1 MIKRCLLCYIHWWS
15 LVIRTHNN
23 KYRIIWYEKFGM
35 PDSRLQDVCDQV
47 IELDNSI
54 RFAGFASNTGK
65 LISYKYRKGL
75 EPLLRSNESELSFID
90 SALRM
95 RTRKDMEPKLGKA
108 IYSITLYEKVKRATI
123 LFDSEI
129 YPILMISFDNSTKRT
144 DHESLIL
151 DEILPLVSRYF
162 TRT

>member
-1 MIKRCLLCYIHWWS
+1 VLKFE
-15 LVIRTHNN
+15 NN
-23 KYRIIWYEKFGM
+23 NNMYSKITLYENFGM
-35 PDSRLQDVCDQV
+35 QGSILQEVCDKV

-54 RFAGFASNTGK
+54 RFVGFANNAGR
-65 LISYKYRKGL
+65 IIAHKYRKGL
-75 EPLLRSNESELSFID
+75 DPLLRSNESELSFID

-95 RTRKDMEPKLGKA
+95 RTRRDMEPKLGRA

-123 LFDSEI
+123 SFDNED
-129 YPILMISFDNSTKRT
+129 YPILMISFDNINKRS

-151 DEILPLVSRYF
+151 DRILPLVSHHF